1 MLSRYLALSS
11 PQAAYMRR
19 TIRGLIVGGNHYPL
33 LMATNVWALPTI
45 AGRPCPLSFPLSL
58 SLIQG
63 LNAPIISLIGL
74 LPGLLV
80 ILSLPNGPYKRQQR
94 CSGLWVLE

>member
-1 MLSRYLALSS
+1 
-11 PQAAYMRR
+11 MRR
-19 TIRGLIVGGNHYPL
+19 TIWGLIVGGNHYPL

-58 SLIQG
+58 PLIQG
-63 LNAPIISLIGL
+63 LNAPIIGFIGL

-80 ILSLPNGPYKRQQR
+80 ILIIILSNLFNFNLSNILDIIILFK
-94 CSGLWVLE
+94 LFF